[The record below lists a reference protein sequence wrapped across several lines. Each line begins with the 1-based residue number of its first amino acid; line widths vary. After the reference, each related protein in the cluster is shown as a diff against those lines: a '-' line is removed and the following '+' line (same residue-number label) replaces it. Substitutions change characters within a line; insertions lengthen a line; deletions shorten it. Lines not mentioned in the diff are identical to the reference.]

1 MAFSKEQL
9 KKFANLSR
17 IEIEDEKLE
26 SLKIDSVIEW
36 LDKLQKI
43 NTKNIN
49 PMITPLEQ
57 EPIYRKDIVK
67 DGNIRDL
74 ILKNTPDKTA
84 NSIGYV
90 SVPKVMDE

>member
-1 MAFSKEQL
+1 
-9 KKFANLSR
+9 
-17 IEIEDEKLE
+17 
-26 SLKIDSVIEW
+26 
-36 LDKLQKI
+36 
-43 NTKNIN
+43 
-49 PMITPLEQ
+49 MITPLEQ

>member
-1 MAFSKEQL
+1 MAFSKQQL
-9 KKFANLSR
+9 QKFATLSR
-17 IEIEDEKLE
+17 IEIDDEKLE

-43 NTKNIN
+43 NTENVS
-49 PMITPLEQ
+49 PMISPLDQTPV
-57 EPIYRKDIVK
+57 YRKDIVK